1 MQSHY
6 RINVSLKGYH
16 FFATAPESC
25 TTEAN
30 AAKVYRQLASAFK
43 EKDGYKIDIT
53 HWKGSGTEID
63 PALLMITHR

>member
-25 TTEAN
+25 TTESG
-30 AAKVYRQLASAFK
+30 AAQVYKQLAKAFK
-43 EKDGYKIDIT
+43 EKDGYKISVT
-53 HWKGSGTEID
+53 HWTGSGKELD
-63 PALLMITHR
+63 PKTLSTK